1 MNFKSKLL
9 KGLFIRRYKRF
20 FADVQLENGIVTAHC
35 PNTGSMKGLLNENDT
50 VWLSETNNPDR
61 KLKYTWELV
70 KDKKTKSLVGINTQL
85 PNKLVYDSL
94 LNNKI
99 EEFSIYESIR
109 KEVRY
114 GNKSRIDFLLESKK
128 VNPCYL
134 EVKNVH
140 YSDGDGLAKFPDAIT
155 SRGLKHLHELMEVA
169 NSGYRAVMLYVVQRS
184 DCNKFAIADDI
195 DPEYYKGFNEA
206 LKNGVEVLCFSCKI
220 STTSILIG
228 DRIEIQN

>member
-1 MNFKSKLL
+1 MNFNSKLI

-35 PNTGSMKGLLNENDT
+35 PNTGSMKGLLNKNDT
-50 VWLSETNNPDR
+50 VWLSETNNPKR

-70 KDKKTKSLVGINTQL
+70 KDNKTNSLVGINTQL

-99 EEFSIYESIR
+99 EEFNIYDNIK
-109 KEVRY
+109 KEVPY
-114 GNKSRIDFLLESKK
+114 GNNSRIDFLLEGKK
-128 VNPCYL
+128 ISPCYL

-140 YSDGDGLAKFPDAIT
+140 FSDGSGIAKFPDAIT
-155 SRGLKHLHELMEVA
+155 SRGLKHLHELIEVA
-169 NSGYRAVMLYVVQRS
+169 NNGYRAVMLYLIQRE
-184 DCNKFAIADDI
+184 DCNRFALADDI
-195 DPEYYKGFNEA
+195 DPEYCKVFNEA

-220 STTSILIG
+220 STSSISIG
-228 DRIEIQN
+228 DKIKF